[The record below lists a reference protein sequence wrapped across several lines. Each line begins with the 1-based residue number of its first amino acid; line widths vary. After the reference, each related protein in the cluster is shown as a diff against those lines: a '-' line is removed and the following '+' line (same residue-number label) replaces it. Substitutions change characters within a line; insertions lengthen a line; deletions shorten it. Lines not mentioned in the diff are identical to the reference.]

1 MMHVPVYIKL
11 YNSINNNNFTENKY
25 MILEPMCCILR
36 LLLYKFKPKGTKI
49 SIYNN
54 SITYNETSIIQG
66 IIRSFNGDKKDDLH
80 NLYHPFLKS
89 FEWYHKDNKI
99 YNYFYNECI
108 KGLQLLLDVYDN
120 NSIIHHTLTHYIQLI
135 TNTLDDKEINI
146 DKELKESPLLNDL
159 KNIWEGDEF
168 EIIYNLLLLINKSN
182 EDEKEIYLKNID
194 DIISLKEKKVHEY
207 IKKYST
213 SYN

>member
-1 MMHVPVYIKL
+1 M
-11 YNSINNNNFTENKY
+11 S
-25 MILEPMCCILR
+25 
-36 LLLYKFKPKGTKI
+36 
-49 SIYNN
+49 
-54 SITYNETSIIQG
+54 Q
-66 IIRSFNGDKKDDLH
+66 
-80 NLYHPFLKS
+80 
-89 FEWYHKDNKI
+89 I
-99 YNYFYNECI
+99 YNYFYSECI